1 MSNAMRKLTAV
12 AAAAVLLLAGCAP
25 SGGESPTPST
35 SESASPPPTTSSPTP
50 TAPETVTVPLTL
62 YYVALGDEGVT
73 GEPIGCGDS
82 LVAFTTEPVTTD
94 DVLRSSME
102 RLLADTDRNLGGS
115 GLYSAIPGGTLSY
128 VDGSVDDGTV
138 TVELT
143 GLPSPAGE
151 CDNPRIELQLER
163 TAMAATDATDAL
175 VLVDGV
181 PIADVLSLK

>member
-1 MSNAMRKLTAV
+1 MRSASRAMTAMTAV
-12 AAAAVLLLAGCAP
+12 LLLLAGCAP
-25 SGGESPTPST
+25 SGGESPTPSAT
-35 SESASPPPTTSSPTP
+35 ESAGPQPTASPAP
-50 TAPETVTVPLTL
+50 TAPETRTVPLTL

-128 VDGSVDDGTV
+128 VDGSVEAGTV

-143 GLPSPAGE
+143 GRPAPAGE